1 MRSWTFSTNIY
12 ASKDALLRLTRFAG
26 ERIVIVCDPFLK
38 GTSGLAYVLDLLQNN
53 NHVAIYSNVVPDPP
67 IEAVADGVNF
77 MKQEQPDIV
86 IAIGGGSAID
96 LAKAVLYFYRKV
108 NSKPIKNM
116 TAIPTTSGTGSEV
129 TSFAVITDTVSK
141 VKYPLLDDSLLP
153 DEAILTPLFV
163 KTAPPKVT
171 AYSGMDVLVHAIE
184 ALVSTGADSFTDALA
199 EKAIEY
205 VFTYLPRCYVKS
217 AGEEDRMRM
226 HEASCMAG
234 LAFNKAG
241 LGITH
246 ALAHQLGA
254 LYHIPHG
261 LANAMLLSRVIA
273 FNALRSG
280 QALKKYADIARK
292 MHFCVST
299 AEDKEAL
306 IALIK
311 QIMTLARTLDCPL
324 TVKEATG
331 QSAEETRQ
339 DIPLMADR
347 AIKDRTYSTN
357 PYPATIDDLAQL
369 LLTVM

>member
-1 MRSWTFSTNIY
+1 
-12 ASKDALLRLTRFAG
+12 
-26 ERIVIVCDPFLK
+26 
-38 GTSGLAYVLDLLQNN
+38 
-53 NHVAIYSNVVPDPP
+53 
-67 IEAVADGVNF
+67 
-77 MKQEQPDIV
+77 
-86 IAIGGGSAID
+86 
-96 LAKAVLYFYRKV
+96 
-108 NSKPIKNM
+108 
-116 TAIPTTSGTGSEV
+116 
-129 TSFAVITDTVSK
+129 
-141 VKYPLLDDSLLP
+141 
-153 DEAILTPLFV
+153 
-163 KTAPPKVT
+163 
-171 AYSGMDVLVHAIE
+171 
-184 ALVSTGADSFTDALA
+184 
-199 EKAIEY
+199 
-205 VFTYLPRCYVKS
+205 
-217 AGEEDRMRM
+217 MRM

-280 QALKKYADIARK
+280 QALKKYADISKK
-292 MHFCVST
+292 MHFCTST

-331 QSAEETRQ
+331 RSAEETRQ
-339 DIPLMADR
+339 DVPLMAER